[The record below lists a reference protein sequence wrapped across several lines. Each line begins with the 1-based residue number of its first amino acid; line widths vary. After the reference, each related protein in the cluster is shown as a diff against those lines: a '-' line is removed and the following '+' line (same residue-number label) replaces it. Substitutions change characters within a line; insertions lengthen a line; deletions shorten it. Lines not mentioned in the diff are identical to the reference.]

1 MSNNEISR
9 KSQMNQMTKLSSPNN
24 PEPSSGD
31 WYDDVSFIT
40 IGKKIENLEKKTL
53 TFNLVNF

>member
-1 MSNNEISR
+1 
-9 KSQMNQMTKLSSPNN
+9 MNQMTKLLSPNN

-53 TFNLVNF
+53 TFNLVHF